1 MENTTYITSVTHPLV
16 KMIVELH
23 NKKGRREHKAF
34 AVEGYRACTE
44 FSENKY
50 TLLHL
55 CASPAEASKVQ
66 NLFPDMPVVTVADR
80 IMDKI
85 STATTPPGILAVF
98 ALPVALPTE
107 ELSVGVVLANI
118 SDPGNMGTLIRS
130 AAAFGYASV
139 VVVEGCDPF
148 SPKVIQACAGA
159 LPLVNL
165 FQCDWSTLVTAAKRK
180 NLLLAALVVQNG
192 KPLMTI
198 SEKNLLFV
206 VGNEA
211 HGLPQVWV
219 EQCDL
224 RITIPM
230 SGATESL
237 NAAIAGSIAL
247 AVGSWK

>member
-23 NKKGRREHKAF
+23 DKKGRREHKAF
-34 AVEGYRACTE
+34 TVEGYRACTE

-55 CASPAEASKVQ
+55 FASPTEASKVQ
-66 NLFPDMPVVTVADR
+66 NLFPDTPVVTVADR

-85 STATTPPGILAVF
+85 STATTPSGILAVF

-107 ELSVGVVLANI
+107 ELSAGLVLANI

-165 FQCDWSTLVTAAKRK
+165 FQCDWNTLVTAAKSN

-192 KPLMTI
+192 KPLMSI

-211 HGLPQVWV
+211 HGLPQAWV
-219 EQCDL
+219 DQCDV

-230 SGATESL
+230 RGAAESL